1 MTEREFIAEL
11 ASIESVEV
19 LRVNERM
26 EDETGPRRIYTLG
39 YCDRVFGLTDGW
51 VECVDLSEFDSLL
64 TSHLIDIVTGVEP
77 SMTRAGFEQFQAIER
92 DVMGEPDDEPEGN
105 NDPS

>member
-26 EDETGPRRIYTLG
+26 EDEDRPRRIYMLG
-39 YCDRVFGLTDGW
+39 YSGRVFGLTDGW
-51 VECVDLSEFDSLL
+51 VECVDLEEFDTLL
-64 TSHLIDIVTGVEP
+64 TNHLIDIVTGAEP
-77 SMTRAGFEQFQAIER
+77 SMTRKGFEQFQAIER
-92 DVMGEPDDEPEGN
+92 DVIGEPDDEPEGS